1 MGKINRKMFWM
12 ECYLLKWYINCVSP
26 QQKNPPPLLIDTFA
40 PSSYKVKAKTV
51 IKSVEYDEMELIENE
66 KN

>member
-12 ECYLLKWYINCVSP
+12 ECCLLKWYVNCVSP
-26 QQKNPPPLLIDTFA
+26 QQKNLSPLLIDTFA

-51 IKSVEYDEMELIENE
+51 IKSVENDEMKLIENE